1 MGTQNKYT
9 VEERQLYY
17 KLNRLETKIL
27 NNKRRLKLYKEELIE
42 TKNYYYQKENINLKM
57 EPELKDLLNKKD
69 KLKRI
74 QSQEFREGYKYALE
88 EITKEIETLKADYIK
103 KKIIYFQENLRI
115 IIGPNSLLSKEIE
128 DRIS

>member
-103 KKIIYFQENLRI
+103 RKIIYFQENLRI
-115 IIGPNSLLSKEIE
+115 IIGPNSLLSKRSKIG
-128 DRIS
+128 

>member
-42 TKNYYYQKENINLKM
+42 TK
-57 EPELKDLLNKKD
+57 
-69 KLKRI
+69 KL
-74 QSQEFREGYKYALE
+74 
-88 EITKEIETLKADYIK
+88 
-103 KKIIYFQENLRI
+103 
-115 IIGPNSLLSKEIE
+115 LLSKGKYKPKNGT
-128 DRIS
+128 RTKRLT

>member
-1 MGTQNKYT
+1 
-9 VEERQLYY
+9 
-17 KLNRLETKIL
+17 
-27 NNKRRLKLYKEELIE
+27 
-42 TKNYYYQKENINLKM
+42 M

-103 KKIIYFQENLRI
+103 KKNNIFSRKLKNYYRAKLFTI
-115 IIGPNSLLSKEIE
+115 KEIE

>member
-103 KKIIYFQENLRI
+103 RK
-115 IIGPNSLLSKEIE
+115 
-128 DRIS
+128 